1 MLKVTYLLTMV
12 LFLSSCLSQQQKET
26 IKQNRIDNKEV
37 KINYFSD
44 KSLTPLEVPPDLTSP
59 SYENAFRIQAFV
71 EDIDL
76 NVVNLSNTEKISEI
90 NQKIL
95 EVPARIEIKSAGTR
109 KWLIVEKEPELVWD
123 LAKQFLREQGFSLKK
138 IDKKL
143 GLIET
148 NYLENKPD
156 IPASSMGFIRSM
168 LASQIDNV
176 SYTLPSVDSYSLRI
190 EPIKKG
196 KSTEVYLSISSMAE
210 VITNSGG
217 QESTLWQFK
226 ERNISL
232 ETEMLYRLMIYLGS
246 DSAEAREK
254 ILAAQKNSKISI
266 NQTTDINGF
275 SKLLINFGI
284 EETWDNVSWAINNIN
299 LEVESKD
306 VKEKS
311 FYINAARSSDKG
323 FFTKVFGDD
332 AVRKIFRIYL
342 RPKSK
347 SETEVLFLDV
357 SEENETETKQFSSEI
372 MRLISDQ
379 LR

>member
-266 NQTTDINGF
+266 NQTIDINGF

>member
-284 EETWDNVSWAINNIN
+284 EEAWDNVSWAINNIN

>member
-266 NQTTDINGF
+266 NQTIDINGF

-284 EETWDNVSWAINNIN
+284 EEAWDNVSWAINNIN

-323 FFTKVFGDD
+323 FF
-332 AVRKIFRIYL
+332 Y
-342 RPKSK
+342 KS
-347 SETEVLFLDV
+347 LW
-357 SEENETETKQFSSEI
+357 
-372 MRLISDQ
+372 R
-379 LR
+379 

>member
-232 ETEMLYRLMIYLGS
+232 ETEMLYKLMIYLGS

-266 NQTTDINGF
+266 NQTIDINGF

>member
-266 NQTTDINGF
+266 NQTIDINGF

-284 EETWDNVSWAINNIN
+284 EEAWDNVSWAINNIN

>member
-232 ETEMLYRLMIYLGS
+232 ETEMLYKLMIYLGS

-284 EETWDNVSWAINNIN
+284 EETWDNVSWAINNLN

>member
-232 ETEMLYRLMIYLGS
+232 ETEMLYKLMIYLGS

-266 NQTTDINGF
+266 NQTIDINGF

-284 EETWDNVSWAINNIN
+284 EEAWDNVSWAINNIN

>member
-232 ETEMLYRLMIYLGS
+232 ETEMLYKLMIYLGS

>member
-26 IKQNRIDNKEV
+26 IKQNRIDNREV

-232 ETEMLYRLMIYLGS
+232 ETEMLYKLMIYLGS

-266 NQTTDINGF
+266 NQTIDINGF

-284 EETWDNVSWAINNIN
+284 EETWDNISWAINNIN

-323 FFTKVFGDD
+323 FFIKVFGDD